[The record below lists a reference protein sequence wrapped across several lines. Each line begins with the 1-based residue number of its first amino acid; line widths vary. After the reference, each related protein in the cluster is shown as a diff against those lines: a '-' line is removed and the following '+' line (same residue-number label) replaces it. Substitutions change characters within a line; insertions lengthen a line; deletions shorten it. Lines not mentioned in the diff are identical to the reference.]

1 LATDTLTTAAG
12 RLVSAGLY
20 SGIDITTLAT
30 ANWQIADD
38 CIALGIDSE
47 IMHWD
52 YLTTNYIVDT
62 FPPGVT
68 LTNPIFSVHFSF
80 VICDNAIY
88 HWIMPAAGSAGSY

>member
-12 RLVSAGLY
+12 RLVSAAIY
-20 SGIDITTLAT
+20 SGIDITTLTAT
-30 ANWQIADD
+30 NWQIADD
-38 CIALGIDSE
+38 CSALRIDSK

-52 YLTTNYIVDT
+52 SSTTNYIVDT
-62 FPPGVT
+62 FPPGVA

-88 HWIMPAAGSAGSY
+88 HWTMPADEST